1 MLTYRRR
8 TYRRHIYR
16 RRIYR
21 FRWPDRCLT
30 LQTMN
35 DSDYPRLPIVDLHSH
50 LVPGVDDGTGTVAES
65 LTALASLY
73 QEGVRTVVTTPHLLV
88 PHLGTDEAID
98 RELALH
104 RRSFDQL
111 AAACAGRDELPPLG
125 LGQEIWAPD
134 AATIRRVLARADV
147 GLAGGRFLLVEFGFE
162 LQGNH
167 NDVVRAVQES
177 GRQIVIA
184 HPERYH
190 YLPGHDPLDVMRT
203 WQELGALLQ
212 VNVGSLT
219 GHYQRSTPGS
229 EELAWQMVEGGLVDL
244 FSSDHHGPRRT
255 GVSPAEALNALIAR
269 GELALAERAMVEV
282 PGLIARNE
290 AVGSRLPG

>member
-1 MLTYRRR
+1 MTG
-8 TYRRHIYR
+8 
-16 RRIYR
+16 
-21 FRWPDRCLT
+21 
-30 LQTMN
+30 
-35 DSDYPRLPIVDLHSH
+35 SDYPPLSIVDLHSH
-50 LVPGVDDGTGTVAES
+50 LVPAVDDGTRTIAES
-65 LTALASLY
+65 LMALSSLHH
-73 QEGVRTVVTTPHLLV
+73 EGVRSLVTTPHLLV

-98 RELALH
+98 RELERH
-104 RRSFDQL
+104 RRSFDSL
-111 AAACAGRDELPPLG
+111 ISACVGRDDLPALA

-134 AATIRRVLARADV
+134 AAAMSRIVRRSDV

-167 NDVVRAVQES
+167 NDVIREVQEA

-190 YLPGHDPLDVMRT
+190 YLPGHNPLDLMRA

-219 GHYQRSTPGS
+219 GHYAGSSPGS
-229 EELAWQMVEGGLVDL
+229 DTLAWRMVELGLLDL
-244 FSSDHHGPRRT
+244 LATDHHGPRRD
-255 GVSPAEALNALIAR
+255 GVSPRAALDALIAR
-269 GELALAERAMVEV
+269 GELALAERAMAEI

-290 AVGSRLPG
+290 AVVSRLPR